1 MNKNTQNGMEDIN
14 MEAISSVIVSWDF
27 SHGRDHDL
35 ALVGKMVDGSVQIIN
50 AFQGPEARNLVEKII
65 TKKEDAKNV

>member
-1 MNKNTQNGMEDIN
+1 
-14 MEAISSVIVSWDF
+14 MEAVGSIIVSWDF

-35 ALVGKMVDGSVQIIN
+35 ALVGKMVDGSVQIVN
-50 AFQGPEARNLVEKII
+50 AFQGPEARDLVEKII

>member
-1 MNKNTQNGMEDIN
+1 

-27 SHGRDHDL
+27 SHGRDYDL
-35 ALVGKMVDGSVQIIN
+35 ALVGEMVDGSVQIIN

-65 TKKEDAKNV
+65 TKKEDTSNV